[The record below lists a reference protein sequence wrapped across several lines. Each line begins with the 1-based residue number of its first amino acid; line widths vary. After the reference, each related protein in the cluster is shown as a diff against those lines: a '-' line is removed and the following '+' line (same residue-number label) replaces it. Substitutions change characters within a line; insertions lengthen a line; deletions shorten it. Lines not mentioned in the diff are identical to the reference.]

1 MMNASL
7 FGLKCSALLF
17 CALMWCIGMAQG
29 EEAHSSNALPASAPT
44 LAASS
49 TPADSPVLGASA
61 AQADVRRRW
70 VSVPRIQGKLT
81 AADLGVVINTA
92 DPYSVAVGNYYVAK
106 RGVPQA
112 QVLRVVL
119 PVQKSLSAAEFERL
133 NIQIKAHMAPHVQAL
148 ALAWS
153 QPFAVQCNGITAA
166 VTLGLDLQ
174 ACQNTCAASKP
185 SRYFNSPSARPY
197 TDLGLRPSMLLAAR
211 TISSAKAMID
221 RGVAADGQL
230 GKLGGLPANAV
241 FVSTADSA
249 RNVRAPLFPPPGG
262 LPRRAIAAQLINTDA
277 TPNLSRVFL
286 LQTGLPNPDVL
297 APTQWLPGALADHLT
312 SFGGQLLGGLG
323 QMSVLD
329 WLESGATASY
339 GTVSEPCNH
348 LQKFPH
354 PQVLLLNYVQ
364 GSTALEAYWRS
375 VAWPT
380 LGVFVGEPLA
390 APF

>member
-1 MMNASL
+1 MMNAPL
-7 FGLKCSALLF
+7 FGLKCSALLG
-17 CALMWCIGMAQG
+17 ALMWCIGMAQG
-29 EEAHSSNALPASAPT
+29 EEAHPANALPASAPA
-44 LAASS
+44 LASGP
-49 TPADSPVLGASA
+49 TPAESAALGASA
-61 AQADVRRRW
+61 AQTDVRRRW
-70 VSVPRIQGKLT
+70 VSVPRVQGKLT

-133 NIQIKAHMAPHVQAL
+133 NTQINAHMAPHVQAL
-148 ALAWS
+148 ALAWT

-211 TISSAKAMID
+211 SISRAKAMID

-249 RNVRAPLFPPPGG
+249 RNVRAPLFPPAGV
-262 LPRRAIAAQLINTDA
+262 LPRRAIAVQLINTDA

-312 SFGGQLLGGLG
+312 SFGGQLLGGWG